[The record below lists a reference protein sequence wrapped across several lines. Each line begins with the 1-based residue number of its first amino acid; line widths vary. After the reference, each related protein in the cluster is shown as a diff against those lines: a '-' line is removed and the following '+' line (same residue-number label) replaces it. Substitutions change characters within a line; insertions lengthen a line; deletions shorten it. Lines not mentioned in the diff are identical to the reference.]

1 MSDRKA
7 SKSKQD
13 EVYLDA
19 LAKAQL
25 QSFKFLEKLQSP
37 KKSPKKK
44 GFNFKGGQYRQQ
56 LENKCKEELKQ
67 AKRTDSP
74 VKRSLS
80 SLIKWSIIVLINQI
94 TSATMPCLIKW
105 STSLLLS
112 RWVVFFCRFTSPD
125 SGSITAPKSF

>member
-7 SKSKQD
+7 SKSKQED
-13 EVYLDA
+13 VYLDA

-25 QSFKFLEKLQSP
+25 QSYKFLERLQSP
-37 KKSPKKK
+37 KKQSPKKK
-44 GFNFKGGQYRQQ
+44 GFNFKGGYYRQQ

-80 SLIKWSIIVLINQI
+80 SLIK
-94 TSATMPCLIKW
+94 
-105 STSLLLS
+105 
-112 RWVVFFCRFTSPD
+112 
-125 SGSITAPKSF
+125 